1 MVNHMSFGGL
11 PVKTETAEEADE
23 LMRVDEKASEVEV
36 EVLSAPPKLV
46 YCKLILRFTR
56 KLLVAVADK
65 WDSHV
70 LVMDKV
76 APQNWK
82 KKEGVKSVDLDD
94 LCRELQTALG
104 TTKWQTRKS
113 VFVRER
119 ERATGRRVLGEGRG
133 GKGN

>member
-1 MVNHMSFGGL
+1 MANHVSFGG
-11 PVKTETAEEADE
+11 PPMKTKTAEEVDE
-23 LMRVDEKASEVEV
+23 LMKVDEKASEVEV

-46 YCKLILRFTR
+46 YSKLILRFTR

-82 KKEGVKSVDLDD
+82 KKEWVKSVDLDD

-104 TTKWQTRKS
+104 TAKWQVGLS
-113 VFVRER
+113 
-119 ERATGRRVLGEGRG
+119 
-133 GKGN
+133 

>member
-1 MVNHMSFGGL
+1 M
-11 PVKTETAEEADE
+11 E
-23 LMRVDEKASEVEV
+23 
-36 EVLSAPPKLV
+36 SAYRTWV
-46 YCKLILRFTR
+46 R
-56 KLLVAVADK
+56 
-65 WDSHV
+65 
-70 LVMDKV
+70 
-76 APQNWK
+76 Q

>member
-104 TTKWQTRKS
+104 TTKWQVGLS
-113 VFVRER
+113 
-119 ERATGRRVLGEGRG
+119 
-133 GKGN
+133 